1 MRHFDVQAVTIDVS
15 GSKAFAFIA
24 DPTHLPAWAHAF
36 ASVSEGRAVMRTP
49 NGEVGIEL
57 EVYASAES
65 GTIDWQ
71 MQFPNGSVARAHSRV
86 IEAGSD
92 RCIYVFIL
100 TPPPVPLEELEGT
113 LDAQSRT
120 LTDELRRLKELLEH
134 DA

>member
-1 MRHFDVQAVTIDVS
+1 MQHFDIQGIAIDVP
-15 GSKAFAFIA
+15 GSKALTFIA
-24 DPTHLPAWAHAF
+24 DPTNLPAWAHAF
-36 ASVSEGRAVMRTP
+36 ASVSGGRAVMRTP

-57 EVYASAES
+57 EVHASAES
-65 GTIDWQ
+65 GTVDWQ
-71 MQFPNGSVARAHSRV
+71 MQFPNGSMARAHSRV
-86 IEAGSD
+86 VAAGAD
-92 RCIYVFIL
+92 RCIYVFLL

>member
-1 MRHFDVQAVTIDVS
+1 MRDFDIQGIAIDAA
-15 GSKAFAFIA
+15 GSKAFTFIA
-24 DPTHLPAWAHAF
+24 DPTRLPAWAHAF

-49 NGEVGIEL
+49 NGEVGIDL
-57 EVYASAES
+57 EVHASAES
-65 GTIDWQ
+65 GTVDWQ
-71 MQFPNGSVARAHSRV
+71 MRFPNGSVARAHSRV
-86 IEAGSD
+86 VATGSD
-92 RCIYVFIL
+92 RCIYVFLL